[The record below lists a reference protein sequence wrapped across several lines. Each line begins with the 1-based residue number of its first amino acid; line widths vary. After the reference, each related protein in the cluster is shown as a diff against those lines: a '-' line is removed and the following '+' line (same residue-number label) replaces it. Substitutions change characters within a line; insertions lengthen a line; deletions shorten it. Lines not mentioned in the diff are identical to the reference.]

1 LLQSD
6 FPRSS
11 EYLEFYKDIA
21 AECHQRDMKVLVE
34 TGAIFSGT
42 PYSPIQVNWSTY
54 TTESFLN
61 GMQDQLVLIA
71 EEIQPDYLT
80 LTEEPTTQEALTG
93 LTISPSLWT
102 DFVKSTLD
110 RIDRST
116 VMRLGAGVG
125 SWEDHAFI
133 DAILNIPGIDYV
145 DLHIYPLGKDGVI
158 LDRVLDI
165 AQEAD
170 NCGKAV
176 RVGECWLYKVLPEE
190 LLSGP
195 GIDGSFFNRD
205 PFNFW
210 YPLDARF
217 VDNIMNLADAANMEF
232 VSFFWTR
239 YFFAYLDY
247 STETRSLSVTEM
259 NRHINQAANANVKEG
274 ILGLLGQHYQQ
285 RLSNRTTYD

>member
-1 LLQSD
+1 
-6 FPRSS
+6 
-11 EYLEFYKDIA
+11 
-21 AECHQRDMKVLVE
+21 VE
-34 TGAIFSGT
+34 
-42 PYSPIQVNWSTY
+42 
-54 TTESFLN
+54 
-61 GMQDQLVLIA
+61 
-71 EEIQPDYLT
+71 
-80 LTEEPTTQEALTG
+80 
-93 LTISPSLWT
+93 
-102 DFVKSTLD
+102 K
-110 RIDRST
+110 
-116 VMRLGAGVG
+116 
-125 SWEDHAFI
+125 
-133 DAILNIPGIDYV
+133 
-145 DLHIYPLGKDGVI
+145 
-158 LDRVLDI
+158 
-165 AQEAD
+165 
-170 NCGKAV
+170 
-176 RVGECWLYKVLPEE
+176 